1 MSLGYTTK
9 VANADCKVYVGNLG
23 DNGDE
28 KQLTKVFSK
37 YGKLCSVWV
46 AQRPSGFAFIE
57 YEDNEDAEDAVRALD
72 GREIC
77 GQRVRVEMRKKQR
90 RIGNERTETDL
101 RSRERNRNRSRSPVN
116 NHHQHRP
123 RDHES
128 RDQQYYGGRENKN
141 RDQYNNRNR
150 DRYNNDYDNYN
161 NDHDRDQYDN
171 GRDNRYGGDYENS
184 NGGGSGSNRSYGG
197 YNDQNEYRDEQPGRQ
212 PRISIRRVH
221 NSPPRLTR
229 EY

>member
-28 KQLTKVFSK
+28 KELTKVFSK

-46 AQRPSGFAFIE
+46 AQRPAGFAFIE

-90 RIGNERTETDL
+90 RIGNERTENDL

-116 NHHQHRP
+116 HHRRS
-123 RDHES
+123 RDYES
-128 RDQQYYGGRENKN
+128 RDNQYYGGRENKN

-150 DRYNNDYDNYN
+150 DQYNNDYYN
-161 NDHDRDQYDN
+161 NDH
-171 GRDNRYGGDYENS
+171 GRDSRYGGDYGNS
-184 NGGGSGSNRSYGG
+184 NGGGSGQNRSYGG
-197 YNDQNEYRDEQPGRQ
+197 QNDPNQYRDQQPGRQ